1 MVDQS
6 AGLALPPISAVSA
19 VINAQHSTQMPVF
32 MVGLR
37 YSPVPATTNNS
48 GNGNSVAMLTDNNS
62 SSSSA
67 GNDAVGFHLQV
78 LNTEMVNESGDL
90 MLEVDRAL
98 PQPSEL
104 RFFVVNGQECQADL
118 TASLAL
124 AKQVN
129 NLFIVYASD

>member
-37 YSPVPATTNNS
+37 YSPVPDTANNS
-48 GNGNSVAMLTDNNS
+48 GNGNSVAMLTDNS

-67 GNDAVGFHLQV
+67 GNDALGFHLQV
-78 LNTEMVNESGDL
+78 LNTEMVNESGEL

-124 AKQVN
+124 AKQVSN
-129 NLFIVYASD
+129 IFIMYMQD

>member
-1 MVDQS
+1 MDQS

-19 VINAQHSTQMPVF
+19 VINAQHSSQMPVF

-37 YSPVPATTNNS
+37 YAPLINTAN
-48 GNGNSVAMLTDNNS
+48 NSVAMITDNG
-62 SSSSA
+62 SSSA
-67 GNDAVGFHLQV
+67 GNDALGFHLQV

-98 PQPSEL
+98 PQPLEL

-124 AKQVN
+124 AKQVSN
-129 NLFIVYASD
+129 IFTIYTKD